1 MVAIETNDKQPP
13 SWIIKKCS
21 YTSVITHAVLQTC
34 ILVYQM
40 AMYKL
45 TTGIFDICYS
55 FADIDFLLIL
65 FLTPVLFLAYSNFH
79 NPLLINKHFN
89 P

>member
-13 SWIIKKCS
+13 SWIIKKFS
-21 YTSVITHAVLQTC
+21 YTSVIQHAVLQTG

-79 NPLLINKHFN
+79 NPLLINKYFN

>member
-45 TTGIFDICYS
+45 TTGFFLNTCYS
-55 FADIDFLLIL
+55 FADIDF
-65 FLTPVLFLAYSNFH
+65 F
-79 NPLLINKHFN
+79 
-89 P
+89 